1 MRRGVTPYRQLDGD
15 ISLPG
20 DKSISHRAVILNSL
34 AKGTAVISNYGP
46 GEDCFST
53 LKCLAGLGI
62 GITQTAPD
70 QLTLIGSNGELTE
83 PSDVLDAGNSGTTL
97 RLLSGVLA
105 GQQFHSIL
113 TGDESLRSRPMKRII
128 EPLRSMGATIH
139 GRQKDTL
146 PPLSILG
153 GSLRGLDYTLPV
165 PSAQLK
171 SCLLLAGLLATDK
184 TVIREPAQSRDHTE
198 RMLIDMGADLTV
210 LGDTITISPS
220 SLQAQDFI
228 IPGDISSG
236 AFWIVAGVVHSNAR
250 ILIRN
255 VGLNQTRCGLID
267 VLLQMGAN
275 LSIENERF
283 EGGEEVGDIRI
294 NSSDLQGI
302 EISGSIIPRII
313 DELPVLAVAACF
325 AKGKTLIRDAAEL
338 RFKETDRIR
347 VMAQELNRMG
357 GDVQETNDG
366 LVIHGPK
373 VLQGS
378 HCFSHGDHRV
388 AMALAIAG
396 LMAKGETV
404 IEDADCTAISYP
416 TFWDH
421 LESLGR

>member
-357 GDVQETNDG
+357 GDACKKRMTG
-366 LVIHGPK
+366 L
-373 VLQGS
+373 
-378 HCFSHGDHRV
+378 
-388 AMALAIAG
+388 
-396 LMAKGETV
+396 
-404 IEDADCTAISYP
+404 
-416 TFWDH
+416 
-421 LESLGR
+421 